1 MTSKLA
7 LGAIA
12 LAATSSSLDA
22 AAPQPITGR
31 WVTAEKSAIVEIAPC
46 GAQMCGTIVKFLTP
60 TRVPDPR
67 DSYNTDPAKRSRRI
81 LGLAILTGFTA
92 DGKLWRGQIYDP
104 NSGKTY
110 RSVVDRTGNT
120 LNVKG
125 CISIFC
131 QTQVWTRAQ

>member
-1 MTSKLA
+1 MNTKFVLS
-7 LGAIA
+7 AIA
-12 LAATSSSLDA
+12 LVATPLSLTA
-22 AAPQPITGR
+22 AAPEPITGL
-31 WVTAEKSAIVEIAPC
+31 WVTAEKSAIVEVAPC
-46 GAQMCGTIVKFLTP
+46 GTQMCGTIVKFLTP

-67 DSYNTDPAKRSRRI
+67 DTYNTDPAKRTRRI
-81 LGLAILTGFTA
+81 LGLAILSGFTA

-110 RSVVDRTGNT
+110 RSVANRTGNT

-131 QTQVWTRAQ
+131 QTQVWTRAK